1 MQGLRKDLLSYFPL
15 ALTVPVAVIAVIV
28 ATGGGP
34 SVGAESKSFSSAEE
48 DAIRRTETLLAGIP
62 QRGTSLGDPQAPVTL
77 QLFGDLQC
85 AEVRHVMLGAIPV
98 LIRHWVRDGKLR
110 IVYRSIQTDTHD
122 GPEFR
127 EQHVAALAAGQQ
139 GKMWTFIDLFYREQQ
154 AQNTGYVTDDFLEG
168 IAEQAGV
175 DLWRWSE
182 EREAEGWAGEI
193 ESDEALFWEK
203 EFPRR
208 ITPLFLIGPTGGEAR
223 SLPHFSFEESKVF
236 DEAIRE
242 LL

>member
-1 MQGLRKDLLSYFPL
+1 MQGFRDDKLSYLPL
-15 ALTVPVAVIAVIV
+15 ALAVPVAVVAVIV
-28 ATGGGP
+28 ATSGGP
-34 SVGAESKSFSSAEE
+34 SVAESKSFSSAEE
-48 DAIRRTETLLAGIP
+48 SAIRRTEALFAGIP
-62 QRGTSLGDPQAPVTL
+62 QRGAALGDPQAPVTL

-85 AEVRHVMLGAIPV
+85 AEVRQVMLGAIPV

-110 IVYRSIQTDTHD
+110 IVYRSLEADTHD

-127 EQHVAALAAGQQ
+127 EQQIAALAAGQQ

-154 AQNTGYVTDDFLEG
+154 PRNTNYVDDAFLEG

-175 DLWRWSE
+175 DLWQWAE
-182 EREAEGWAGEI
+182 ERESEGWAGQI
-193 ESDEALFWEK
+193 ESDEVLWSK
-203 EFPRR
+203 EFPKR

-223 SLPHFSFEESKVF
+223 LLRHFTFEESKVF
-236 DEAIRE
+236 DEAIRG